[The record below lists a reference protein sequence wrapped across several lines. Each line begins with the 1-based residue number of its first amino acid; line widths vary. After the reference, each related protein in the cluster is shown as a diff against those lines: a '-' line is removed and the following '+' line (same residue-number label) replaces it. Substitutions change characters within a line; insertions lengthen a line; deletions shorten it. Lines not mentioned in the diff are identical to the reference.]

1 MCVDLGCLCRT
12 ASSKRGDCRL
22 SNSKVE
28 RLDMLGTPSYALVAE
43 WQIWTLLQKE
53 LARVR
58 VGDVLSHENVDVD

>member
-1 MCVDLGCLCRT
+1 VCVDLGCLCRT

-28 RLDMLGTPSYALVAE
+28 RLDMLGTPSYALVAHRR
-43 WQIWTLLQKE
+43 ISTFLQKE

-58 VGDVLSHENVDVD
+58 VIDVLSHENVDVD

>member
-1 MCVDLGCLCRT
+1 
-12 ASSKRGDCRL
+12 L
-22 SNSKVE
+22 SDSKVE

-53 LARVR
+53 LLRVR